1 MFMLK
6 ARSRV
11 VDGPGVVWALT
22 RSLLFVAVMLALLV
36 PAGVAYAQGTPT
48 APTIESV
55 AVTSDPGVD
64 GGYAIG
70 DEIQV
75 GLTFSEA
82 VTVTGAP
89 QLTLDVGGRNR
100 TAEYSEGSTTTR
112 LLFTYTVAS
121 GDEDTDGIAV
131 VANSL
136 ALNGGAIRA
145 GSTNAALTHAALQAH
160 DHKVDGIAP
169 TVTVGG
175 ETRTYVPPGRQ
186 FNVVFYFSE
195 KVYGI
200 TDAEITV
207 NNGEAHDV
215 QATGGNATWP
225 KYTRWDVIIVPAA
238 EGPVTVTLQAG
249 AATDAYGNGNAA
261 PDSALEVI
269 AATPV
274 TVEVAR
280 TTSGFAEGGK
290 AEFTV
295 TRSGDNGAIPV
306 SLSLAQTGDLLS
318 GAVEVYPPADP
329 NNPDEPVTP
338 QEFTFT
344 ETPFNLNVT
353 FAAGE
358 TSKRIAVPTEDDSR
372 DEDDGTV
379 TLSVPARPDQYK
391 YIPGPASS
399 ATADVRDNDEPF
411 EILMTSDSYTPLSPL
426 IEGEIAKYL
435 LVHSRISSGLTAYLE
450 FTEGLELLD
459 LGGAGS
465 RGYEHVSGGRIRVEL
480 RGRYTTF
487 SVPTLED
494 ETIGPGGRITLVGQ
508 PGDGYFFSEDWI
520 NWTYRLSDD
529 DSPPSVTLAAPV
541 HVTEGDEVRYT
552 ITRTSDA
559 GQSRAELTVNVQ
571 LAQTGDYITW
581 PTAHQPDADGLVT
594 IPVNFAARSLTA
606 TLTLETVDDQM
617 SEDNGSVT
625 ATILAD
631 AGGSYVTGADSDHTT
646 KLLDND
652 PPIISVAAV
661 SAKVTEGTDAQF
673 RFSRSGNTSVATRVG
688 LWVGGLP
695 KIMTDATD
703 AIALTADNAD
713 LSQRLHIYG
722 AWVDYI
728 LEFAAGETEK
738 TLSLTTEADN
748 VNEGDGL
755 LGVTIVQRVG
765 NPFGIGAGYAQ
776 VHIHDDDIPTVT
788 ISQVTLP
795 TGAATLEGD
804 TWVGELGEVQ
814 PLSWVVSCSG
824 NYEYSPLLYN
834 PSVSGLPVQVEN
846 IRLANH
852 PAYYGG
858 GTGWELGR
866 NILGYVWGGICDG
879 QAQTSANVYR
889 VVGPDGGVET
899 FKLVPK
905 DRAPS
910 IVAEYRERYRQAKA
924 AADAAGTL
932 VTQPDIIH
940 EHAVR
945 LPHTLLINCH
955 DEPRYCPQ
963 YRVGTPHK
971 IRLTLVNRDPTILI
985 KAEST
990 TVEEGQAAR
999 FIVERL
1005 WHDALLRIINSGSE
1019 TVVALRAAQ
1028 NGQYITGALP
1038 TEITFGRNETSK
1050 TIELATVDD
1059 AAFGEN
1065 GSVTIDLLP
1074 DTTGADLNIAGKYE
1088 TFEHWAGHTPEGARS
1103 DRATI
1108 AITNNDDKPG
1118 ITIAPAWALE
1128 GDSGSAD
1135 MTFTVTLAK
1144 AVTEAVTINYATSDG
1159 TAIAGRDY
1167 TAVSNGSVT
1176 IAAGNTTAEFTVSMT
1191 GDETDE
1197 LDETF
1202 NVTISMPEPEPD
1214 LNGGSSGE
1222 PVAAITGGDTAAAAG
1237 TILDDDPAVVT
1248 VAPKVD
1254 TVEEGEAA
1262 VFVLTRAGM
1271 TNGRLAMQVRLRSP
1285 GRLQMLD
1292 ARFEPGAVTT
1302 EIAVAT
1308 YNNNLVDYPSVR
1320 DYTIEV
1326 FGDGAHLG
1334 QDDRSFTPGAP
1345 ATATVKVTD
1354 DDELINVTVY
1364 PVKAIISHGNPY
1376 WIFRRD
1382 GDISQPLSALFGYY
1396 LHKSDRS
1403 RTEITYGATARFEAG
1418 QDEVVLT
1425 YHDYDFVED
1434 IEYPAEDKGIFPITL
1449 TYTVFGDGGQ
1459 YGLHR
1464 IYQGGNPNTA
1474 TVTMEY
1480 NGYERRLV
1488 VGAEAP
1494 LWVSVG
1500 QTVNIPLMVTNAGS
1514 LDSGT
1519 PITIT
1524 STHYSEDRLVNGTN
1538 EPRMTCQ
1545 FDGPIA
1551 AGESA
1556 GCEVSFLVLEKD
1568 LSWRNGAE
1576 IELDV
1581 VASDGRTTSNAF
1593 RIFMRVRNGVSVGF
1607 KETANLLVTEPG
1619 FGEDNASANLTVT
1632 RVGQSGEEVQVAYT
1646 LEPWPTGFRSYSP
1659 VEGVDYADNSTTPGV
1674 ITFGENET
1682 EKTITI
1688 DILGD
1693 QIDEAKEQF
1702 LVTLVPPEGVL
1713 VEEDKRTR
1721 IVVINDTNPP
1731 PGESYRP
1738 TASLQLVSSG
1748 PVPES
1753 EGPVEFAIVLDRE
1766 WGIDALYEVE
1776 LIFDQL
1782 TATPGI
1788 ARLGKKGDFEDPG
1801 VLVVRIPAGQ
1811 TRFEFSIPLYDDD
1824 VREEDETFKLLLG
1837 SSIDKSFRT
1846 IGPSNTALATIADD
1860 DRIPPTEVALSLSHR
1875 GSALASVP
1883 EGSNR
1888 RKITVTASFAQVR
1901 WPGDPANAILHPA
1914 DPLDVDTTV
1923 RVQVDPN
1930 SGATHA
1936 AGLEDFEPLR
1946 MEDALGEF
1954 QVVESFDIVIPAGQ
1968 TSGNATVGFWP
1979 VKDDVDEQDE
1989 TVTLQGSEVVA
2000 GNPEDSLPVRSASF
2014 TIIDDDTRG
2023 ITLAPRTALSG
2034 LSLVEGGEPGTYSL
2048 VLDSQPTDTVVI
2060 TLAGNQGGFLRLV
2073 PDTLTF
2079 TSSDWATPQTI
2090 SVIALDDGIAGGAG
2104 PLDIINHQVSGG
2116 DYGNVTAPD
2125 ILTIIEDTTKAFV
2138 YLEGGQASESDGHVE
2153 FTVTVRPILRTTP
2166 VLVRYATVDGTAIA
2180 GSDYTREVETGQAYK
2195 ILNIPAG
2202 QSSGAIRIPITDDEV
2217 YESADE
2223 TFSLQLTN
2231 HNNQATLDGSA
2242 TSLTATGAIADDDP
2256 KPVVSVAGPAG
2267 DMSYVSENAKDPVTF
2282 TLTLMGQSAG
2292 DVIVDYATGEA
2303 GLLGLLTSRQGS
2315 AGATEN
2321 EDYAGTSG
2329 SVTFTSGQTTKT
2341 VTVQVTND
2349 DVSEETEFFGFKIS
2363 KPQGADLRG
2372 QRSEDVA
2379 DVGVLDDDARGVTID
2394 PTSISLDEPASGE
2407 TAVADSYT
2415 VNLKSRPTDTVTVTI
2430 GGGDPA
2436 VSLSGDT
2443 LTNNQLTFT
2452 TTNWNTA
2459 QTITVTPV
2467 KDDNAVGETVTLT
2480 HTLSGGDYAGIA
2492 ADSVTINLTDS
2503 DTRNVV
2509 LSRPSLTLTE
2519 GDAAGTS
2526 YTVALATK
2534 PSGEVTVT
2542 ISGQAST
2549 DVTLSGT
2556 TLISETLTFTVDD
2569 WNVAQTVTVKAAHDD
2584 DGSADT
2590 ATLTHTASGG
2600 GYTGRTRDLPVTVTD
2615 DDSAGVTIE
2624 PTALSVVTGRTNKY
2638 SVKLAT
2644 EPTGDV
2650 TVTISGHASTDVTPD
2665 KTTLT
2670 FTVDNWDTAQTVTV
2684 SATQNAATAKVTL
2697 AHAVAG
2703 ADYGSVTADSVVVS
2717 VVAVAAQQSTL
2728 QVGVSSSTQTLTVPE
2743 GGSNSYALV
2752 LSSRPTGDVAVGV
2765 TLPTGSD
2772 LTLSS
2777 DMLTFTVDNW
2787 DDAQTVTVTA
2797 AEDDDG
2803 VTDAGV
2809 TLTHTISGGGY
2820 GSTTV
2825 PDVEVSITENDS
2837 AGLVISKDNLMVG
2850 EGDAAGTSYTVA
2862 LATEPS
2868 GSVTVSIT
2876 GHAGTDLTL
2885 DKTTLTFTVDN
2896 WDTAQTVTVK
2906 AGQDDDGANDAAT
2919 LTHTASGGDYV
2930 NVTKDLPVT
2939 VTDDDTADIVLSK
2952 TDLAVTEGD
2961 AAGSSYTV
2969 KLATQPSGSATVTI
2983 SGQASTD
2990 LSLSGT
2996 TLSSNMLTFTVDNWA
3011 TAQTVTV
3018 KAGQDEDAAN
3028 DTATLTHT
3036 ASGGDYVNVTEDLPV
3051 TVTDDDTADIVLSKT
3066 DLAVTEGDAA
3076 GSSYTVKLATQPS
3089 GSATVTISGHDG
3101 TDLSLSGTT
3110 LSSDTLTFTVDNWAT
3125 AQTVTV
3131 KAGQD
3136 EDAVNDTATLTHTAS
3151 GGDYVNV
3158 TEDLP
3163 VTVTDDD
3170 TADIVLSKTGL
3181 TVTEG
3186 DVAGTSYTVALATK
3200 PSGEVTVTI
3209 SGQASTDLSLS
3220 GTTLSSD
3227 TLTFTVDDWATAQ
3240 TVTVKAGHDDDAAN
3254 DTATLTHTASG
3265 GDYVNVTEDL
3275 TVTVT
3280 DDDSADIVLSK
3291 TDLAV
3296 TEGDAVGSSYTVKLA
3311 TRPSGTVSVSITG
3324 HASTDLSLSGT
3335 TLSSNMLTF
3344 TVDDWAT
3351 AQTVT
3356 VKAGQDEDAA
3366 NDTATLTHTASGGDY
3381 VNVTEDLPVTVTDDD
3396 TADIVLSKTDLA
3408 VTEGDAAGSSYT
3420 VKLATK
3426 PSGSVTVSI
3435 TGHAGTD
3442 LTLDKT
3448 TLTFTVDD
3456 WATAQTVTVKAG
3468 QDEDGSADTATLT
3481 HTASG
3486 GGYTGRTRDLLV
3498 TVTDNDTPAVTIEP
3512 TALSVV
3518 TGRSNKYS
3526 VKLATEP
3533 TGEVTVTI
3541 SGHASTDVTLDKTT
3555 LTFTVDNWDTAQTVT
3570 VSATQNAATAKVTL
3584 AHAVAGADYGSVT
3597 ADSVVVS
3604 VVAVAAQQSTL
3615 QVGVSSSTQTL
3626 TVPEGGSN
3634 SYALVLSS
3642 RPTGDVAIG
3651 VTLPTGSDLTL
3662 SSDMLTFTVDNWD
3675 DAQTVTVT
3683 AAEDDDG
3690 VTDAV
3695 ATLTHTISGGGYA
3708 STTVPNLEVSITEND
3723 TPAVT
3728 IEPTA
3733 LSVVTGRTNKY
3744 SVKLATE
3751 PTGDVTVT
3759 ISGHAST
3766 DVTLDKT
3773 TLTFTTDNW
3782 DTAQTV
3788 TVSATQN
3795 AATAKV
3801 TLAHTVAGA
3810 DYGSVTAEPVVV
3822 SVVGVAGQ
3830 QQTIQVGVSSS
3841 TQTLTVPEG
3850 GANSYTLVLGSRPT
3864 GDVAV
3869 GVTLPTGTDLTL
3881 DKTTLTFTSTNWDVA
3896 QTVTVTAAE
3905 DDDGVTDAGVT
3916 LTHTV
3921 SGGGYGSTTVPD
3933 VEVSITEN
3941 DTAGLVLSKTG
3952 LTVTEGDAAGSSY
3965 TVKLATRPSG
3975 SVSVTISG
3983 HDGAD
3988 LSLSGTTLSSNQL
4001 TFTVDDWNAAQTV
4014 TVKAGHDDDGA
4025 ADTAALTHT
4034 AFGGDYVNVTK
4045 DLPVSI
4051 TDDEV
4056 PVTVQFGATTYEVV
4070 EGETVTVAVTLSA
4083 DPERTV
4089 VIPLTH
4095 TPQGNTTSTDYSG
4108 VPANVT
4114 FSTGDM
4120 SQTIT
4125 FTATQDDVD
4134 DGGKSV
4140 LLAFGTLPPAVSLG
4154 TTTQATVS
4162 ITDDDGA
4169 GVSVSESSLTIAE
4182 GSSGTYTIVLDSQPT
4197 ADVTVTIN
4205 DPSNTDVTAEPAGL
4219 TFSSTDWNTPK
4230 TVTVNAA
4237 QDADAE
4243 DETATVTHAVT
4254 STDSSYSG
4262 ASANSVTVTIT
4273 DDEVPVT
4280 VSFGQANYTVAEGD
4294 PVSVTVTLSA
4304 DPERTVVIPL
4314 THTPQ
4319 GNTTST
4325 DYSGVPANVTFSTG
4339 DMSQTIT
4346 FTATQDDVDDGG
4358 KSVLL
4363 AFGTTLPG
4371 GVSLGTT
4378 TTTTVN
4384 ITDDDGAGV
4393 TVSNNS
4399 LDITEGSS
4407 GTYTIVLDSQP
4418 TANVTVTINDP
4429 SNTDVTAD
4437 PASLT
4442 FASTDW
4448 NSPKTVTVR
4457 AAQDADAEN
4466 DTATV
4471 THAVTSTD
4479 SIYSGAS
4486 ANNVTVT
4493 ITDDEVPVTVSFGQ
4507 ANYTVAEGDP
4517 VTVAVTLSAD
4527 PERMVVI
4534 PLTHTPQGSTTSADY
4549 SGVPANVTFST
4560 GDMSQTITF
4569 TATQDDVDDGGK
4581 SVLLAFGTLPPAVSL
4596 GTTTQATVSI
4606 TDDDGAGVSVSES
4619 SLTIAEGSSG
4629 TYTIVLDSQPTAD
4642 VTVTINDPSNTDVT
4656 AEPAGLTFSSTDWN
4670 TPKTV
4675 TVRAAQDADAED
4687 ETATVTHAVTS
4698 TDSSYSGASANS
4710 VTVTITDDEVP
4721 VTVSFGQANYT
4732 VAEGDPVSVTVTL
4745 SADPERMVVIP
4756 LTHTPQGSTTSA
4768 DYSGVP
4774 ANVTFSTG
4782 DMSQTITF
4790 TATQD
4795 DVDDGGKSV
4804 LLAFGTTL
4812 PGGVSLGTTTTTTV
4826 NITDDDGAGVTVSNN
4841 SLDIT
4846 EGSSGTYTIVL
4857 DSQPTADVTVTINDP
4872 SNTDVTAE
4880 PASLTFSS
4888 TDWNSPKTV
4897 TVNAAQDADAEDE
4910 TATVTHAV
4918 TSTDS
4923 SYSGASANNVAVSVT
4938 DDEVPVTV
4946 QFGATT
4952 YTVAE
4957 GDPVTVAV
4965 TLSADP
4971 ERTVVIPI
4979 THTPRSGAESPA
4991 DYSGVPTSVTF
5002 NTGQMSKT
5010 IAFTAAQDDVDDDGE
5025 SVLLAFGAPLPGGV
5039 SLGTTVTTTV
5049 SITDDDGAGVSV
5061 SESSLTI
5068 AEGSSGTYTIVLDSQ
5083 PTADVAVA
5091 INDPSNTDVTAEPAS
5106 LTFSSTDWNTPKTV
5120 TVNAAQ
5126 DADAEDETATVTH
5139 AVTSTDSSYSGAPAN
5154 SVAVSVT
5161 DDEVTVTVQF
5171 GATTYEVV
5179 EGETVTVAVTLS
5191 ADPERTV
5198 VIPITHTPRSGAE
5211 SPADYSVP
5219 QSVTFDAGEMSKTI
5233 TFTAAQ
5239 DDVDDDGES
5248 VLLAFGAPLPGG
5260 VSLGT
5265 TVTTT
5270 VSITDDDDPQVAV
5283 SFDRASYRVLEGDTV
5298 TVGVTLSGDPKR
5310 TVEIPL
5316 TATDY
5321 GGASSEDYS
5330 GVPSSVTINA
5340 GETSKTFEFM
5350 AMADD
5355 ASDTGESVMI
5365 GFGTS
5370 LPSRVTEGTPNE
5382 ARVNIN
5388 QMSTQFSLDCS
5399 LTATVWCADLG
5410 FSDRVAE
5417 NYGWLYMRY
5426 GHGWDPPS
5434 SLSDDDFRFRGVDYD
5449 VRSMELLAGTHP
5461 VMPNAWSTWQQGY
5474 SSFRIGIYWDHRWG
5488 APSEEHYRDWVLHL
5502 DGLELPF
5509 KDALRHG
5516 SDFVWV
5522 GAEFQQVFNDWTP
5535 STVTKIGIKEVA
5547 AADQDTN
5554 PLLPWAPMQ
5563 VDAWPEG
5570 PDRLLIVWAKP
5581 ASFYPGLPDP
5591 TSYTVQWKLA
5601 SADWSDSAAVS
5612 QLEVA
5617 ATSNFQA
5624 VIMNGMTEDA
5634 VYSVRVIASND
5645 AGDGPPSE
5653 ETLGRP
5659 QDSLPRLIAR
5669 TVNRQTLNLRFSEQL
5684 DPNAVPAAT
5693 NFVVKADGGLIMVDS
5708 VAISGDEVILT
5719 LHHAVTAATHS
5730 VLVRY
5735 DKPTDPSAVFLQDT
5749 NGNYANIRQHH
5760 ELLEVA
5766 NITPQSSVQP
5776 LTALFTNMPS
5786 SHDGRTRFT
5795 FDIEFSEPVWI
5806 GDGLARDDMLEITGG
5821 TVISAPWKDRR
5832 TDKFIV
5838 HVRPDTQGDIVIV
5851 LPGHR
5856 ACHGI
5861 VGSHGEVPDPVAG
5874 APCAIGSRVLT
5885 NEPTVTIPGPSSPAQ
5900 QVVENTPA
5908 EGEPQINGIPEVG
5921 QTLSADTTA
5930 ISDAD
5935 GLENAVFQYQWLA
5948 EDADISGATGATYTV
5963 VSGDVGQAIRVSV
5976 AFTDDG
5982 GHEETLTSAPTAV
5995 VTVAGLQL
6003 QSATVDGSTLTL
6015 TYSEVLDTGVT
6026 LGTTPFAVN
6035 VNGSSRSLIGVG
6047 VGESNV
6053 LLLLSSAVEV
6063 GDTVTVDYTVPDGP
6077 DFIRDIRDRKAASFS
6092 GQAVKND
6099 TASAPDVPASD
6110 PLTASVHNVPSS
6122 HNGQDAFTFE
6132 VRFSEEF
6139 PLSYATVRDHA
6150 FTVTGGSVTY
6160 VRRLDPPSNIRW
6172 EITVTP
6178 GSGAD
6183 VTIALNATTDCS
6195 AQGAICTEDGGK
6207 LAGGLLLVVPGPN
6220 APATPNTPATDA
6232 PTISGTARVGETLT
6246 ADTTGISDGDGLGNA
6261 TFAYQWLADAAE
6273 INGATAS
6280 TYTLVAADAGKAIKV
6295 RVSFTDDAGNI
6306 EELTSAATGAV
6317 AAAPPPPN
6325 TPATDAPTITGAAQV
6340 GETLTAGATGI
6351 SDSDGLG
6358 NATFAYQWLADA
6370 AEINGATAST
6380 YTLVAADAGKAIKVR
6395 VSFTDDAGNI
6405 EELTS
6410 AATGAVAAAPPPPN
6424 TPATGAPTITGTAQ
6438 VGETL
6443 TAGAT
6448 GISDSDGLG
6457 NATFAYQW
6465 LADAAEINGAT
6476 ASTYTLVA
6484 ADAGKAIKV
6493 RVSFTD
6499 DAGNDE
6505 ELTSAATGAV
6515 AAAVVNSPLTA
6526 SAHDVPSSHDGST
6539 TFTFELRFSEEP
6551 KADFSYT
6558 TVRDHAFTVT
6568 GGSVTYVRRL
6578 EPGKNV
6584 RWEITVTPGSS
6595 ADVAIALNATTDC
6608 EADGAICTDD
6618 DRKLTNRLELT
6629 VNGPEPASLPPPTN
6643 LTATVNSDGHIV
6655 LSWTAPDDGSTTG
6668 YRILRRRPT
6677 LGEDGLLEYVAN
6689 TQSTAVTF
6697 TDTDVTPGVQHVYR
6711 VQAISAAGRSQR
6723 SNYVNV
6729 TP

>member
-1 MFMLK
+1 M
-6 ARSRV
+6 
-11 VDGPGVVWALT
+11 LT
-22 RSLLFVAVMLALLV
+22 RSLFIVAVMLAPLV
-36 PAGVAYAQGTPT
+36 SAGVAYAQGTPT
-48 APTIESV
+48 VPTIESV

-145 GSTNAALTHAALQAH
+145 GAINATLIHAALQAN

-207 NNGEAHDV
+207 TNGEAHDV
-215 QATGGNATWP
+215 QATGGNDTWP
-225 KYTRWDVIIVPAA
+225 RYIRWDVIIVPAA

-249 AATDAYGNGNAA
+249 AGADAYGNGNTA

-290 AEFTV
+290 SEFTV

-306 SLSLAQTGDLLS
+306 SLSLAQTGDFLS
-318 GAVEVYPPADP
+318 GAVQVYPPADP
-329 NNPDEPVTP
+329 DNPDEPVTP

-399 ATADVRDNDEPF
+399 ATADVRDNDVPF

-465 RGYEHVSGGRIRVEL
+465 RGYEHVSDGRISVEL

-508 PGDGYFFSEDWI
+508 PGDGYVFSEDWI

-571 LAQTGDYITW
+571 LEQTGDYITW

-625 ATILAD
+625 AAILAD
-631 AGGSYVTGADSDHTT
+631 DGGRYVTGAGSDHTT
-646 KLLDND
+646 RLLDND
-652 PPIISVAAV
+652 LPVISVAAV
-661 SAKVTEGTDAQF
+661 SAEVTEGTDAQF
-673 RFSRSGNTSVATRVG
+673 RFNRIGNTSGATRVG

-695 KIMTDATD
+695 KIMTDATE

-713 LSQRLHIYG
+713 LSQRLHIHG

-728 LEFAAGETEK
+728 LEFAAGEAEK
-738 TLSLTTEADN
+738 TLSFTTEADN
-748 VNEGDGL
+748 VNEGDGWF
-755 LGVTIVQRVG
+755 GVTIVQRAG
-765 NPFGIGAGYAQ
+765 NPFGIGTGYAQ
-776 VHIHDDDIPTVT
+776 VHIHDDDVPTVT
-788 ISQVTLP
+788 FSQVTLP

-824 NYEYSPLLYN
+824 NYEYSPLRVN
-834 PSVSGLPVQVEN
+834 PSISGLPVQVEN

-852 PAYYGG
+852 PAFYGG

-866 NILGYVWGGICDG
+866 NRLGYVSGGSCDG
-879 QAQTSANVYR
+879 QARTSADKYR

-905 DRAPS
+905 NRAPS
-910 IVAEYRERYRQAKA
+910 IVAEYKEAYRQAKA

-940 EHAVR
+940 PLSVR
-945 LPHTLLINCH
+945 LPHTVLINCS

-985 KAEST
+985 KAENSE
-990 TVEEGQAAR
+990 VEEGQPAR
-999 FIVERL
+999 FVVERL
-1005 WHDALLRIINSGSE
+1005 WIENLLTYIAPDSE
-1019 TVVALRAAQ
+1019 TVVALRASQ

-1038 TEITFGRNETSK
+1038 TEITFGQNETSK
-1050 TIELATVDD
+1050 IIELATVDD

-1065 GSVTIDLLP
+1065 GSVTIELLP

-1088 TFEHWAGHTPEGARS
+1088 TFEDWDGHTPEGARS

-1118 ITIAPAWALE
+1118 ITIAPASAPE
-1128 GDSGSAD
+1128 GDTGTAD

-1159 TAIAGRDY
+1159 TAIAGQDY

-1176 IAAGNTTAEFTVSMT
+1176 IAAGNTTAEFTVSVT

-1214 LNGGSSGE
+1214 LNGGGSGE
-1222 PVAAITGGDTAAAAG
+1222 PVAAITGGDTAAAVG

-1262 VFVLTRAGM
+1262 VFVLTRAGL
-1271 TNGRLAMQVRLRSP
+1271 TNGALAMQVRLRAP

-1292 ARFEPGAVTT
+1292 ARFEPGDVTT

-1308 YNNNLVDYPSVR
+1308 HNNNLVDYPSVR

-1326 FGDGAHLG
+1326 FGDGAPLG

-1364 PVKAIISHGNPY
+1364 PVKAIISRGNPY

-1403 RTEITYGATARFEAG
+1403 RTEITYGATASFEAG

-1425 YHDYDFVED
+1425 YHDYDFVAD
-1434 IEYPAEDKGIFPITL
+1434 IEYPPEDKGIFPITL

-1519 PITIT
+1519 QITIT
-1524 STHYSEDRLVNGTN
+1524 STHYSQDRLVNGTN

-1568 LSWRNGAE
+1568 LNWRNEAE

-1607 KETANLLVTEPG
+1607 KETANLPVTEPG
-1619 FGEDNASANLTVT
+1619 FGEANARANLTVT

-1659 VEGVDYADNSTTPGV
+1659 VEGVDYADNSATPGV
-1674 ITFGENET
+1674 ITFGQNET

-1713 VEEDKRTR
+1713 VEEHKRTR

-1766 WGIDALYEVE
+1766 WGIDARYEVD
-1776 LIFDQL
+1776 LTFDQL

-1788 ARLGKKGDFEDPG
+1788 ALLGKKGDFEDPG

-1824 VREEDETFKLLLG
+1824 VREEDETFQLLLG

-1860 DRIPPTEVALSLSHR
+1860 DRVPPTEVVLSLSHN
-1875 GSALASVP
+1875 GSALESVP
-1883 EGSNR
+1883 EGSTQQD
-1888 RKITVTASFAQVR
+1888 ITVTALFPRIR
-1901 WPGDPANAILHPA
+1901 WPGDAANAPLRPA
-1914 DPLDVDTTV
+1914 DPRDMDTTV
-1923 RVQVDPN
+1923 RVRFDPN

-1936 AGLEDFEPLR
+1936 AGLDDFAPLEVEDDQGAFLEI
-1946 MEDALGEF
+1946 
-1954 QVVESFDIVIPAGQ
+1954 ESFDIAIPAGQ
-1968 TSGNATVGFWP
+1968 TSGAATLRFRP
-1979 VKDDVDEQDE
+1979 VKDDVDEEDE
-1989 TVTLQGSEVVA
+1989 TVTLLGSELGAVDSA
-2000 GNPEDSLPVRSASF
+2000 DSLPVRSASF

-2023 ITLAPRTALSG
+2023 ITLSPAKLAAGTGISMEESG
-2034 LSLVEGGEPGTYSL
+2034 TSTYSL
-2048 VLDSQPTDTVVI
+2048 VLDSEPTDTVTV
-2060 TLAGNQGGFLRLV
+2060 TVAGRQGDLISLT
-2073 PDTLTF
+2073 PETLTF
-2079 TSSDWATPQTI
+2079 TPSDWSTAQTI
-2090 SVIALDDGIAGGAG
+2090 SVVSLDDGTDTSFTNAVIS
-2104 PLDIINHQVSGG
+2104 HQVSGG
-2116 DYGNVTAPD
+2116 DYGSVTVRD
-2125 ILTIIEDTTKAFV
+2125 IWMFIKNTTQAYI
-2138 YLEGGQASESDGHVE
+2138 YLDDAQASESDGYVE

-2180 GSDYTREVETGQAYK
+2180 VSDYTREVETGQTYK

-2202 QSSGAIRIPITDDEV
+2202 QSSATIRIPITDDQV

-2223 TFSLQLTN
+2223 TFTLQLTN
-2231 HNNQATLDGSA
+2231 HNNKAMLDGGA

-2267 DMSYVSENAKDPVTF
+2267 EVSYVSENAKDPVTF
-2282 TLTLMGQSAG
+2282 TLTLVGQSAG
-2292 DVIVDYATGEA
+2292 DVTVDYATGEA
-2303 GLLGLLTSRQGS
+2303 GILDLFTARQGL
-2315 AGATEN
+2315 AGATED

-2329 SVTFTSGQTTKT
+2329 TVTFTSGQTTKT
-2341 VTVQVTND
+2341 VNVQVTDD
-2349 DVSEETEFFGFKIS
+2349 DVSEDTEFFGFRIS
-2363 KPQGADLRG
+2363 APQGADLRG

-2379 DVGVLDDDARGVTID
+2379 DVGLVDDDARGVTID
-2394 PTSISLDEPASGE
+2394 PASISLHEPASGQ
-2407 TAVADSYT
+2407 TAVAGAYT
-2415 VNLKSRPTDTVTVTI
+2415 VKLSSSPTDTVTVTI

-2452 TTNWNTA
+2452 TTNWNMA

-2467 KDDNAVGETVTLT
+2467 KDDNAVGETITLT
-2480 HTLSGGDYAGIA
+2480 HTLSGGGYAGIA
-2492 ADSVTINLTDS
+2492 ADSVTVSLTDS
-2503 DTRNVV
+2503 DTRNLV
-2509 LSRPSLTLTE
+2509 LSEESLAVTE
-2519 GDAAGTS
+2519 GDATGVG
-2526 YTVALATK
+2526 YTVKLATR
-2534 PSGEVTVT
+2534 PSDTVTVT
-2542 ISGQAST
+2542 ISGHDGA
-2549 DVTLSGT
+2549 DLTLSGT
-2556 TLISETLTFTVDD
+2556 TLTNNQLTFTTTNWGTAQTVTVKPGDDDNADNESETLAHTASGGDYVNITKDLPVSITDDDTPAIVLSETDLTVTEGVAAESSYTVKLATEPSGSVIVTISGHDGTDLSLSGTTLSSNMLTFTVDNWD
-2569 WNVAQTVTVKAAHDD
+2569 VAQTVTVKAGQDD
-2584 DGSADT
+2584 DAASDT

-2600 GYTGRTRDLPVTVTD
+2600 DYASVSNTLPVTVTD
-2615 DDSAGVTIE
+2615 DDTPGVTIE
-2624 PTALSVVTGRTNKY
+2624 PTTLSVVAGRSNEYT
-2638 SVKLAT
+2638 VKLAT

-2650 TVTISGHASTDVTPD
+2650 TVTISGHAGTAVTPD

-2670 FTVDNWDTAQTVTV
+2670 FTVGNWSMAQTVTV
-2684 SATQNAATAKVTL
+2684 SATESAATAKVTL
-2697 AHAVAG
+2697 AHTVAG
-2703 ADYGSVTADSVVVS
+2703 ADYGSVTAEPVVVS
-2717 VVAVAAQQSTL
+2717 VVGIAGQQPTL
-2728 QVGVSSSTQTLTVPE
+2728 QVGVSELTQTLTVPE
-2743 GGSNSYALV
+2743 GGSNSYTLV

-2765 TLPTGSD
+2765 TLPPDTD
-2772 LTLSS
+2772 LTL
-2777 DMLTFTVDNW
+2777 DKTTLTFTSNNW
-2787 DDAQTVTVTA
+2787 DTAQTVTVTA

-2809 TLTHTISGGGY
+2809 TLTHTVSGGGY

-2825 PDVEVSITENDS
+2825 PDVEVSITENDTAAIVLS
-2837 AGLVISKDNLMVG
+2837 KTGLTVT
-2850 EGDAAGTSYTVA
+2850 EGAAAGSSYTVK
-2862 LATEPS
+2862 LATQPS
-2868 GSVTVSIT
+2868 GSVSVTIS
-2876 GHAGTDLTL
+2876 GHDGTDLTL
-2885 DKTTLTFTVDN
+2885 SGTTLTNNQLTFTTTS
-2896 WDTAQTVTVK
+2896 WGTAQTVTIK
-2906 AGQDDDGANDAAT
+2906 AGQDDDAVNDTAT
-2919 LTHTASGGDYV
+2919 LTHTASGGDYAGIIA
-2930 NVTKDLPVT
+2930 DLPVT
-2939 VTDDDTADIVLSK
+2939 VTDDDTAAIVLSE
-2952 TDLAVTEGD
+2952 TGLTVTEGD

-2969 KLATQPSGSATVTI
+2969 KLATQPSDTVIVTI
-2983 SGQASTD
+2983 SGHDGTD
-2990 LSLSGT
+2990 L
-2996 TLSSNMLTFTVDNWA
+2996 TLSSDMLTFTVDNWDDV
-3011 TAQTVTV
+3011 QTVTI
-3018 KAGQDEDAAN
+3018 KAGQDDDAVN

-3036 ASGGDYVNVTEDLPV
+3036 ASGGDYASVSNTLPV
-3051 TVTDDDTADIVLSKT
+3051 TVTDDDSADIVLSET
-3066 DLAVTEGDAA
+3066 GLTVTEGDAA
-3076 GSSYTVKLATQPS
+3076 GSSYTVKLATQP
-3089 GSATVTISGHDG
+3089 T
-3101 TDLSLSGTT
+3101 
-3110 LSSDTLTFTVDNWAT
+3110 
-3125 AQTVTV
+3125 
-3131 KAGQD
+3131 
-3136 EDAVNDTATLTHTAS
+3136 
-3151 GGDYVNV
+3151 
-3158 TEDLP
+3158 
-3163 VTVTDDD
+3163 
-3170 TADIVLSKTGL
+3170 
-3181 TVTEG
+3181 
-3186 DVAGTSYTVALATK
+3186 
-3200 PSGEVTVTI
+3200 GEVTVT
-3209 SGQASTDLSLS
+3209 
-3220 GTTLSSD
+3220 
-3227 TLTFTVDDWATAQ
+3227 
-3240 TVTVKAGHDDDAAN
+3240 
-3254 DTATLTHTASG
+3254 
-3265 GDYVNVTEDL
+3265 
-3275 TVTVT
+3275 
-3280 DDDSADIVLSK
+3280 
-3291 TDLAV
+3291 
-3296 TEGDAVGSSYTVKLA
+3296 
-3311 TRPSGTVSVSITG
+3311 VS
-3324 HASTDLSLSGT
+3324 
-3335 TLSSNMLTF
+3335 
-3344 TVDDWAT
+3344 
-3351 AQTVT
+3351 
-3356 VKAGQDEDAA
+3356 
-3366 NDTATLTHTASGGDY
+3366 
-3381 VNVTEDLPVTVTDDD
+3381 
-3396 TADIVLSKTDLA
+3396 
-3408 VTEGDAAGSSYT
+3408 
-3420 VKLATK
+3420 
-3426 PSGSVTVSI
+3426 
-3435 TGHAGTD
+3435 GHAGTD

-3448 TLTFTVDD
+3448 SLTFT
-3456 WATAQTVTVKAG
+3456 
-3468 QDEDGSADTATLT
+3468 
-3481 HTASG
+3481 
-3486 GGYTGRTRDLLV
+3486 
-3498 TVTDNDTPAVTIEP
+3498 
-3512 TALSVV
+3512 
-3518 TGRSNKYS
+3518 
-3526 VKLATEP
+3526 
-3533 TGEVTVTI
+3533 
-3541 SGHASTDVTLDKTT
+3541 STTWDV
-3555 LTFTVDNWDTAQTVT
+3555 
-3570 VSATQNAATAKVTL
+3570 
-3584 AHAVAGADYGSVT
+3584 
-3597 ADSVVVS
+3597 
-3604 VVAVAAQQSTL
+3604 
-3615 QVGVSSSTQTL
+3615 
-3626 TVPEGGSN
+3626 
-3634 SYALVLSS
+3634 
-3642 RPTGDVAIG
+3642 
-3651 VTLPTGSDLTL
+3651 
-3662 SSDMLTFTVDNWD
+3662 
-3675 DAQTVTVT
+3675 AQTVTVT

-3690 VTDAV
+3690 VTDAGV
-3695 ATLTHTISGGGYA
+3695 TLTHTASGGDYA
-3708 STTVPNLEVSITEND
+3708 SVSNTLPVSITDDD
-3723 TPAVT
+3723 TPGVT
-3728 IEPTA
+3728 LEPTT
-3733 LSVVTGRTNKY
+3733 LSVVAGRSNEYT
-3744 SVKLATE
+3744 VALATK

-3759 ISGHAST
+3759 ISGHAGT
-3766 DVTLDKT
+3766 AVTPDNT
-3773 TLTFTTDNW
+3773 TLTFTVGNSSM
-3782 DTAQTV
+3782 AQTV

-3795 AATAKV
+3795 AATGKV

-3830 QQTIQVGVSSS
+3830 QPTLQVGVSEL

-3850 GANSYTLVLGSRPT
+3850 GANSYILVLSSRPT

-3869 GVTLPTGTDLTL
+3869 GVTLPAGTDLTL
-3881 DKTTLTFTSTNWDVA
+3881 DKTTLTFTSTTWDVA

-3941 DTAGLVLSKTG
+3941 DSAGIVLSKTGLTVTEGVAAGTSYTVALATQPSDTVSVSITGHSGTDLSLSGPTLSSNMLTFTVENWDTVQTVTVKAGQDNDGSADTATLTHTASGSDYVNITKDLPVSITDDDTAAIVLIETG

-3965 TVKLATRPSG
+3965 TVKLATQPSDT
-3975 SVSVTISG
+3975 VIVTISG
-3983 HDGAD
+3983 HDGTD
-3988 LSLSGTTLSSNQL
+3988 LTLSGTTLTNNQL
-4001 TFTVDDWNAAQTV
+4001 TFTVDDWATAQTV
-4014 TVKAGHDDDGA
+4014 TVKAGDDDN
-4025 ADTAALTHT
+4025 ADNESETLAHT

-4089 VIPLTH
+4089 VIPITHTPRSGAESPADYSGVPTSVTFNTGQMSKTITFTATQDAEDDDGESVLLAFGILPNGVSPGTRKETTVSITDDDDPAVTVSFEQAAYTVAEGGTVTVTVTLNADPERTVVIPITHTPQSGADSPADYSGVPSSVTFNTGQMSQTITFETIQDGVDDDGESVLLGFGAPLPTGVSEGAIAETTVSITDDDVPQVTVQFGATTYEVVEGETVTVAVTLSADPERTVVIPITHTPQSGADSPADYSGMPESLTFNAGDMSKTITFTATQDEVDDDGESVLLAFGILPNGVSPGTRKETTVSITDDDDPAVTVSFEQAAYTVAEGGTVTVTVTLNADPERTVVIPITHTPQSGADSPADYSGVPSSVTFNTGQMSQTITFETIQDGVDDDGESVLLGFGAPLPTGVSEGAIAETTVSITDDDVPQVTVQFGATTYEVVEGETVTVAVTLSADPERTVVIPITH
-4095 TPQGNTTSTDYSG
+4095 TPQGSTTSADYSG

-4134 DGGKSV
+4134 DGGKKV
-4140 LLAFGTLPPAVSLG
+4140 LLG
-4154 TTTQATVS
+4154 
-4162 ITDDDGA
+4162 
-4169 GVSVSESSLTIAE
+4169 
-4182 GSSGTYTIVLDSQPT
+4182 
-4197 ADVTVTIN
+4197 
-4205 DPSNTDVTAEPAGL
+4205 
-4219 TFSSTDWNTPK
+4219 
-4230 TVTVNAA
+4230 
-4237 QDADAE
+4237 
-4243 DETATVTHAVT
+4243 
-4254 STDSSYSG
+4254 
-4262 ASANSVTVTIT
+4262 
-4273 DDEVPVT
+4273 
-4280 VSFGQANYTVAEGD
+4280 
-4294 PVSVTVTLSA
+4294 
-4304 DPERTVVIPL
+4304 
-4314 THTPQ
+4314 
-4319 GNTTST
+4319 
-4325 DYSGVPANVTFSTG
+4325 
-4339 DMSQTIT
+4339 
-4346 FTATQDDVDDGG
+4346 
-4358 KSVLL
+4358 
-4363 AFGTTLPG
+4363 FGTTLPG

-4429 SNTDVTAD
+4429 TDNTDATAD

-4448 NSPKTVTVR
+4448 STPQTVTVS

-4471 THAVTSTD
+4471 THTVTSTD

-4486 ANNVTVT
+4486 ASSVTVT

-4507 ANYTVAEGDP
+4507 ANYTVAESDP
-4517 VTVAVTLSAD
+4517 VSVTVTLSAD

-4581 SVLLAFGTLPPAVSL
+4581 KVLLAFGTTLPGGVSL
-4596 GTTTQATVSI
+4596 GTTTTTTVNI

-4656 AEPAGLTFSSTDWN
+4656 AEPASLTFSSTDWN
-4670 TPKTV
+4670 SPKTV
-4675 TVRAAQDADAED
+4675 TVNAAQDDDADD

-4698 TDSSYSGASANS
+4698 TDSIYSGVSANS
-4710 VTVTITDDEVP
+4710 VAVSVTDDEVPVTVSFGQANYTVAEGDPVSVTVTLSADPERTVVIPITHTPQGSTTSADYSGVPANVTFNTGQMSQTIAFTAAQDDVDDDGESVLLGFGTPLPGGVSLGATNETTVSITDDDAAGVSVSESSLTITEGSSGTYTIVLDSQPTADVTVTINDPSDTDVTAEPASLTFSSTDWNSPKTVTVNAAQDDDADDETATVTHAVTSTDSIYSGVSANSVAVSVTDDEVPVTVSFGQANYTVAEGDPVSVTVTLSADPERMVVIPLTHTPQGNTTSTDYSGVPANVTFSTGDMSQTITFTATQDDVDDGGKSVLLAFGTLLPGGVSLGTTTTTTVNITDDDGAGVSISESSLTIAEGSSGTYTIVLDSQPTADVTVTINDPSNTDVTAEPASLTFSSTDWSTPQTVTVSAAQDADAENDTATVTHAVTSTDSIYSGVSANSVAVSVTDDEVP

-4804 LLAFGTTL
+4804 LLAFGTPL
-4812 PGGVSLGTTTTTTV
+4812 QGGVS
-4826 NITDDDGAGVTVSNN
+4826 
-4841 SLDIT
+4841 
-4846 EGSSGTYTIVL
+4846 
-4857 DSQPTADVTVTINDP
+4857 P
-4872 SNTDVTAE
+4872 
-4880 PASLTFSS
+4880 
-4888 TDWNSPKTV
+4888 
-4897 TVNAAQDADAEDE
+4897 
-4910 TATVTHAV
+4910 
-4918 TSTDS
+4918 
-4923 SYSGASANNVAVSVT
+4923 
-4938 DDEVPVTV
+4938 
-4946 QFGATT
+4946 
-4952 YTVAE
+4952 
-4957 GDPVTVAV
+4957 
-4965 TLSADP
+4965 
-4971 ERTVVIPI
+4971 
-4979 THTPRSGAESPA
+4979 
-4991 DYSGVPTSVTF
+4991 
-5002 NTGQMSKT
+5002 
-5010 IAFTAAQDDVDDDGE
+5010 
-5025 SVLLAFGAPLPGGV
+5025 
-5039 SLGTTVTTTV
+5039 GTTVTTTV
-5049 SITDDDGAGVSV
+5049 SITDDDVPA
-5061 SESSLTI
+5061 
-5068 AEGSSGTYTIVLDSQ
+5068 
-5083 PTADVAVA
+5083 
-5091 INDPSNTDVTAEPAS
+5091 VTA
-5106 LTFSSTDWNTPKTV
+5106 
-5120 TVNAAQ
+5120 
-5126 DADAEDETATVTH
+5126 
-5139 AVTSTDSSYSGAPAN
+5139 
-5154 SVAVSVT
+5154 
-5161 DDEVTVTVQF
+5161 
-5171 GATTYEVV
+5171 
-5179 EGETVTVAVTLS
+5179 
-5191 ADPERTV
+5191 
-5198 VIPITHTPRSGAE
+5198 
-5211 SPADYSVP
+5211 
-5219 QSVTFDAGEMSKTI
+5219 
-5233 TFTAAQ
+5233 
-5239 DDVDDDGES
+5239 
-5248 VLLAFGAPLPGG
+5248 
-5260 VSLGT
+5260 
-5265 TVTTT
+5265 
-5270 VSITDDDDPQVAV
+5270 

-5321 GGASSEDYS
+5321 GGADSLADYS
-5330 GVPSSVTINA
+5330 GVPTSVTFNE
-5340 GETSKTFEFM
+5340 GDTSKTFEFM

-5382 ARVNIN
+5382 ARVTIN
-5388 QMSTQFSLDCS
+5388 QMSRQLGSGVTVSFGASSYTVAEGGMQSVTVSLS
-5399 LTATVWCADLG
+5399 AGPSQTTVIPLTATNQGGATAADYSVVPMSVTFNALDTSKTIT
-5410 FSDRVAE
+5410 FSATED
-5417 NYGWLYMRY
+5417 M
-5426 GHGWDPPS
+5426 
-5434 SLSDDDFRFRGVDYD
+5434 DDEVGESV
-5449 VRSMELLAGTHP
+5449 LLAFGTLPGGVQAGTTAETTVSITDDCQDGVIWCTTATFDTKVEWEGRYDLHTGE
-5461 VMPNAWSTWQQGY
+5461 VDNREFSYNGEDYQLWSLEMVQNGRNAG
-5474 SSFRIGIYWDHRWG
+5474 DDNH
-5488 APSEEHYRDWVLHL
+5488 VV
-5502 DGLELPF
+5502 LPF
-5509 KDALRHG
+5509 GIPERTLFLI
-5516 SDFVWV
+5516 DF
-5522 GAEFQQVFNDWTP
+5522 FNLNGTGHDRFEAPNDDWLDWTLHV
-5535 STVTKIGIKEVA
+5535 STV
-5547 AADQDTN
+5547 
-5554 PLLPWAPMQ
+5554 
-5563 VDAWPEG
+5563 
-5570 PDRLLIVWAKP
+5570 
-5581 ASFYPGLPDP
+5581 
-5591 TSYTVQWKLA
+5591 
-5601 SADWSDSAAVS
+5601 SD
-5612 QLEVA
+5612 
-5617 ATSNFQA
+5617 
-5624 VIMNGMTEDA
+5624 G
-5634 VYSVRVIASND
+5634 
-5645 AGDGPPSE
+5645 
-5653 ETLGRP
+5653 ETLT
-5659 QDSLPRLIAR
+5659 AA
-5669 TVNRQTLNLRFSEQL
+5669 LRFSEGRKLAGAWWRWSGGDIDDLRRAWKPGQL
-5684 DPNAVPAAT
+5684 YKLRLVEDPRSQRTPQPLNPPLYLRVQGEVNTTQTRLRWLAPQTRYDRVPPVDSYKIQWKQSSGSWDTAADVSETTRGPNSNGSLSYTLDGLTPGVEYNIRVIATDSVGDSEPSNEITYTKPAA
-5693 NFVVKADGGLIMVDS
+5693 
-5708 VAISGDEVILT
+5708 
-5719 LHHAVTAATHS
+5719 
-5730 VLVRY
+5730 
-5735 DKPTDPSAVFLQDT
+5735 
-5749 NGNYANIRQHH
+5749 
-5760 ELLEVA
+5760 
-5766 NITPQSSVQP
+5766 
-5776 LTALFTNMPS
+5776 
-5786 SHDGRTRFT
+5786 
-5795 FDIEFSEPVWI
+5795 
-5806 GDGLARDDMLEITGG
+5806 
-5821 TVISAPWKDRR
+5821 
-5832 TDKFIV
+5832 
-5838 HVRPDTQGDIVIV
+5838 
-5851 LPGHR
+5851 
-5856 ACHGI
+5856 
-5861 VGSHGEVPDPVAG
+5861 
-5874 APCAIGSRVLT
+5874 
-5885 NEPTVTIPGPSSPAQ
+5885 AQ
-5900 QVVENTPA
+5900 QSLSISPA
-5908 EGEPQINGIPEVG
+5908 EGEPRIDGIPEVG

-5948 EDADISGATGATYTV
+5948 EDADISGANGATYTV
-5963 VSGDVGQAIRVSV
+5963 VSGDVDQAIRVRV
-5976 AFTDDG
+5976 TFTDDA
-5982 GHEETLTSAPTAV
+5982 GHEETLTSAPTV
-5995 VTVAGLQL
+5995 VTAGLQL
-6003 QSATVDGSTLTL
+6003 QSATVDGAILTL

-6026 LGTTPFAVN
+6026 LGTTPFAVS

-6053 LLLLSSAVEV
+6053 LLFLSSAVEA
-6063 GDTVTVDYTVPDGP
+6063 GDTVTVDYTTPDGP
-6077 DFIRDIRDRKAASFS
+6077 DFIRDSRGRKAASFS
-6092 GQAVKND
+6092 GKVVTND
-6099 TASAPDVPASD
+6099 TASP
-6110 PLTASVHNVPSS
+6110 PLTASAHDAPAS

-6132 VRFSEEF
+6132 LRFSEDPGPDF
-6139 PLSYATVRDHA
+6139 SYTSVRDHV
-6150 FTVTGGSVTY
+6150 FTVTGGTVTY
-6160 VRRLDPPSNIRW
+6160 VRRLEPGKNVRW

-6178 GSGAD
+6178 GSSAD
-6183 VTIALNATTDCS
+6183 VTIDLNATTNCS

-6207 LAGGLLLVVPGPN
+6207 LSGGLLLFVPGPN

-6232 PTISGTARVGETLT
+6232 PTITGTARVGETLT
-6246 ADTTGISDGDGLGNA
+6246 ADTTGISDDDGLDNA
-6261 TFAYQWLADAAE
+6261 AFAYQWLAAAAE
-6273 INGATAS
+6273 INGATAA
-6280 TYTLVAADAGKAIKV
+6280 TYTLADDDAGKAIKV
-6295 RVSFTDDAGNI
+6295 RVSFTDDAGND
-6306 EELTSAATGAV
+6306 EQLTSAAT
-6317 AAAPPPPN
+6317 
-6325 TPATDAPTITGAAQV
+6325 
-6340 GETLTAGATGI
+6340 
-6351 SDSDGLG
+6351 S
-6358 NATFAYQWLADA
+6358 
-6370 AEINGATAST
+6370 
-6380 YTLVAADAGKAIKVR
+6380 
-6395 VSFTDDAGNI
+6395 
-6405 EELTS
+6405 
-6410 AATGAVAAAPPPPN
+6410 AVAAAPPPPN

-6443 TAGAT
+6443 TADTT
-6448 GISDSDGLG
+6448 GISDDDGLD

-6465 LADAAEINGAT
+6465 LADNAEINGANASTYTLADADAGKAIKVKVSFTDDAGNDEQLTSAATSAVAAAPPPPNIPATGVPTITGAVQVGETLTANTAGISDDDGLVNAAFAYQWLADDAEINGAT
-6476 ASTYTLVA
+6476 ASSYTPVA

-6499 DAGNDE
+6499 DADNDE
-6505 ELTSAATGAV
+6505 QITSAATSAV
-6515 AAAVVNSPLTA
+6515 AAAVVKPPLTA
-6526 SAHDVPSSHDGST
+6526 SAHDAPSSHNGQDA
-6539 TFTFELRFSEEP
+6539 FTFELRFSEAPEP
-6551 KADFSYT
+6551 DFSYT

-6595 ADVAIALNATTDC
+6595 ADVAIVLNATTDC
-6608 EADGAICTDD
+6608 SAQGAICTGDG
-6618 DRKLTNRLELT
+6618 RMLSNLLELT
-6629 VNGPEPASLPPPTN
+6629 IIGP
-6643 LTATVNSDGHIV
+6643 G
-6655 LSWTAPDDGSTTG
+6655 
-6668 YRILRRRPT
+6668 
-6677 LGEDGLLEYVAN
+6677 
-6689 TQSTAVTF
+6689 Q
-6697 TDTDVTPGVQHVYR
+6697 
-6711 VQAISAAGRSQR
+6711 
-6723 SNYVNV
+6723 
-6729 TP
+6729 